1 MTLWNRWIFYN
12 WSEQSQL
19 AQARAT
25 GGQAQGQA
33 KAPAEV
39 VLEDVHGRQAEQAQA
54 DASQAAH
61 RQVESKQVGGRS
73 DSSPPVE
80 TVQGSLVRTRKG
92 NFAAKDL
99 SNVCFICVL

>member
-25 GGQAQGQA
+25 GGQTQAQA

-61 RQVESKQVGGRS
+61 RLVAACN
-73 DSSPPVE
+73 SSPLGEGCKWDGP
-80 TVQGSLVRTRKG
+80 
-92 NFAAKDL
+92 
-99 SNVCFICVL
+99 